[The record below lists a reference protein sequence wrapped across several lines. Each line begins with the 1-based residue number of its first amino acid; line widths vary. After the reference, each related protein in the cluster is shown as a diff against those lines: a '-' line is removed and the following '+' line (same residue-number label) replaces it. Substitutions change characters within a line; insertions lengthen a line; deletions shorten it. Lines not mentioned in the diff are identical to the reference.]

1 MPNSESIMAERRRFL
16 LPELLAYELE
26 LINPLTSSQ

>member
-1 MPNSESIMAERRRFL
+1 MPNSESMMAERRRVQ
-16 LPELLAYELE
+16 LPELLADELE